1 MDLQQLLVIIDPTSE
16 DSQPSLERAS
26 WFARKTNAAVE
37 LLVCE
42 YNSALDGGFFFD
54 GPAQQKARD
63 SLLNNRIKWLETLA
77 APLRADGITVTTKA
91 RWGKPIHR
99 QIIEHANELKP
110 DIIFREA
117 HKHGILQRL
126 LFNNISWQLIRYC
139 PVPLWLVR
147 SDKAW
152 QGERITTA
160 IDPLH
165 AADKPAIL
173 DHKLVSMA
181 CKLADKLGMKAD
193 FIHSYAP
200 LPRTMVFDAE
210 LVAAYDD
217 FLARSKD
224 QHKAACTALLN
235 QYPIAEEEKYLLE
248 GFPEHTIPEHTQDK
262 NTDLLIMG
270 AISRTNLQNIMIGST
285 AERVFE
291 STDCDLLV
299 IKPDGIK

>member
-1 MDLQQLLVIIDPTSE
+1 MDLKQILVIIDPESQ
-16 DSQPSLERAS
+16 DSQPALERAS
-26 WFARKTNAAVE
+26 WFARKANVAVE
-37 LLVCE
+37 LLICE

-63 SLLNNRIKWLETLA
+63 SLLKNRTKWLEQLA
-77 APLRADGITVTTKA
+77 EPLRQDGLQVTTKA
-91 RWGKPIHR
+91 RWGKPIHK
-99 QIIEHANELKP
+99 QIIEHAQELKP

-139 PVPLWLVR
+139 PIPLWLVR
-147 SDKAW
+147 SDKTW
-152 QGERITTA
+152 QNKLITTA
-160 IDPLH
+160 VDPLH
-165 AADKPAIL
+165 AADKPAAL

-181 CKLADKLGMKAD
+181 CTLAKTLNMQAD

-210 LVAAYDD
+210 LIAAYDE

-224 QHKAACTALLN
+224 QHEAAFNQLLSG
-235 QYPIAEEEKYLLE
+235 YRIAEQQKILLE
-248 GFPEHTIPEHTQDK
+248 GFPEHTIAEHTQH
-262 NTDLLIMG
+262 NNSDLLVMG

-299 IKPDGIK
+299 IKPNGI